1 MNYARAIKAIR
12 ASRQMEQR
20 DLADGAKL
28 DPSYI
33 SLIESS
39 RRSPSAAALESIA
52 SALDVPLY
60 LLILLA
66 SDEQDLRGLSS
77 DEAGELGRNLLDVL
91 LKRDEQHLPAG
102 GSEWKRR

>member
-20 DLADGAKL
+20 DLAAGAQL

-33 SLIESS
+33 SLIESN
-39 RRSPSAAALESIA
+39 RRSPSSAALESIA
-52 SALDVPLY
+52 TALDVPLY

-66 SDEQDLRGLSS
+66 SDQEDLRGLSPE
-77 DEAGELGRNLLDVL
+77 EAGELGRNLLDVL
-91 LKRDEQHLPAG
+91 LQRDDKRPPRAV
-102 GSEWKRR
+102 SAWKRR